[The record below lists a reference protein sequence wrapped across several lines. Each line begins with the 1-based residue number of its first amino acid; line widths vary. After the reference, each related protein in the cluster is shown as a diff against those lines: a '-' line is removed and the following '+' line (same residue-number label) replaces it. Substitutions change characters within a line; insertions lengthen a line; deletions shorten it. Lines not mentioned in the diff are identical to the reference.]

1 MNHWSSKPLA
11 HWPVASKACCKW
23 GAAMRP
29 KTRLPG
35 KNMVKTEITISNKL
49 GLHARASAKLTK
61 LAGSF
66 PCEVWMSKGE
76 RRINAKSIMG
86 VMMLAAGVGSVV
98 ELETDGDQEQEALD
112 ALVALINDKFGE
124 GQ

>member
-1 MNHWSSKPLA
+1 MQQDAL
-11 HWPVASKACCKW
+11 
-23 GAAMRP
+23 
-29 KTRLPG
+29 
-35 KNMVKTEITISNKL
+35 IINKL
-49 GLHARASAKLTK
+49 GLHARASAKLTQ
-61 LAGSF
+61 LASSF
-66 PCEVWMSKGE
+66 KCEVMLSRNN
-76 RRINAKSIMG
+76 RRVNAKSIMG